1 MCLSIEAIEETK
13 FEEGAGKIRPINENG
28 SSGVMSDGTAP
39 AHTNGTPSNEEIGQK
54 QSQVSDRFTHLPSV
68 HWFVNVQ
75 KCLFVF
81 ASVFSVLFLVCLPEC
96 LYAY

>member
-1 MCLSIEAIEETK
+1 MSLNRGNRRNK

-28 SSGVMSDGTAP
+28 SSGVTSDGTAP
-39 AHTNGTPSNEEIGQK
+39 AHTNGTPSNEEIAQK

-81 ASVFSVLFLVCLPEC
+81 ASVFSVVFLVCLPEC